1 MFQKI
6 GEPLTNFIG
15 FQSFYHESEL
25 IFSVAQR
32 IRILLQSFKII
43 KTVTGHKDGDQI
55 RFITSV
61 PPLSLPIYYW
71 ENNVGQICRL
81 IFNQILDYLQTSRNL
96 TINREKEEKK
106 NMASISSEL

>member
-32 IRILLQSFKII
+32 IRILLQIFKII

-61 PPLSLPIYYW
+61 HPLSLPIYYW
-71 ENNVGQICRL
+71 ENNVGQIGLL
-81 IFNQILDYLQTSRNL
+81 IFDQILAFLETCRNL
-96 TINREKEEKK
+96 AINRE
-106 NMASISSEL
+106 